1 MSLFQARD
9 ADAAGRHLQ
18 RWLAGRTPGAE
29 DLVVE
34 NVVAPPSSGFS
45 NETLLFDARWTEAGR
60 ARTAALVARVE
71 ATGFQ
76 IFPEYDVEK
85 QARVLAL
92 VAAKTAVP
100 VPRVFGYEAD
110 ESLLGA
116 PFFVMERVAGEI
128 PPDAPTYHVAGWMT
142 EIAPAERTRVWWSG
156 VEAMA
161 RVHAVDG
168 ATPEFAFLAA
178 PGAGADPLER
188 QLDEYERFVA
198 WATDGRGHP
207 LCERALAW
215 LRERRPRGQAPLR
228 LCWGDSRIGNQI
240 FRDGRCVA
248 VLDWE
253 MATLADPQQDLA
265 WWLFFDRHHSESC
278 EVPRLEGLPSR
289 EETIARWESLTGLR
303 AGDADYYEAF
313 AALRFSVIM
322 IRVGAL
328 FEQNGVIP
336 AEANFADD
344 NSATRM
350 LAKLVGGD

>member
-1 MSLFQARD
+1 MSFLQSRD
-9 ADAAGRHLQ
+9 PESTGKQLQ
-18 RWLAGRTPGAE
+18 SWLAGKIAGSE
-29 DLVVE
+29 ELVVE
-34 NVVAPPSSGFS
+34 NVTAPPSSGFS
-45 NETLLFDARWTEAGR
+45 NETLLFDARWRESGVERGAP
-60 ARTAALVARVE
+60 LVARIK
-71 ATGFQ
+71 ATAFQ
-76 IFPEYDVEK
+76 IFPTYDIER
-85 QARVLAL
+85 QSRVLELLGAN
-92 VAAKTAVP
+92 TDVP

-116 PFFVMERVAGEI
+116 PFFVMERIAGEI

-142 EIAPAERTRVWWSG
+142 EIAPAERARIWWSG

-168 ATPEFAFLAA
+168 AEPELAFLAA
-178 PGAGADPLER
+178 SGEGADPLMR

-198 WATDGRGHP
+198 WATDGRGHA
-207 LCERALAW
+207 LCERALGW

-303 AGDADYYEAF
+303 AGDVDYYETF

-322 IRVGAL
+322 IRVGEL
-328 FEQNGVIP
+328 FVQNGVIP
-336 AEANFADD
+336 AEANFAED

-350 LAKLVGGD
+350 LAKMLGGD